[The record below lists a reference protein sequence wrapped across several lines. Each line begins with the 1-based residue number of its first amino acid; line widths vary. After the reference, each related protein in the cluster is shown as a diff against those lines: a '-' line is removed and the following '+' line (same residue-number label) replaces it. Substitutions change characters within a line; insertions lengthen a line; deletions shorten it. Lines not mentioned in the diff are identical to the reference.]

1 MGGQSLSGRHFLSL
15 NKPTTAARVRLIT
28 LIRPTEQ
35 QQQQGTAPDR
45 WPRKRCSVGGPDR
58 DQLGEKLLTEHRER
72 GPLSSTITHNPPEK
86 PEFLTLYPNRQNRQ
100 NRPQCT
106 ERPHPVTF
114 DSFGS
119 GLGLQN

>member
-35 QQQQGTAPDR
+35 QQQGTAADR

-58 DQLGEKLLTEHRER
+58 DQLDL
-72 GPLSSTITHNPPEK
+72 
-86 PEFLTLYPNRQNRQ
+86 
-100 NRPQCT
+100 
-106 ERPHPVTF
+106 
-114 DSFGS
+114 
-119 GLGLQN
+119 